1 MYLALSSRPSLSG
14 IYSLKSDLATPGSR
28 CGLLMLPRGGSWM
41 VVLLLFGGREVTL
54 DSTRHP

>member
-41 VVLLLFGGREVTL
+41 VVLLFGGREVTL
-54 DSTRHP
+54 D